1 MKKNIELNHLTNV
14 VPVNKTVS
22 DKCTTAPFYFRGE
35 IGTGGSLF
43 QTNRTN
49 ESSVTIECITID
61 GFLGGETVDVVKM
74 DIEGFEPYALEG
86 MKETLDKTKN
96 ILLFLEL
103 APNHL
108 SRAGVSPDD
117 FLAQLDKAGFACQ
130 VINEERRCLQP
141 TTTELIPEEGFSR
154 GYCNL
159 YCVKKANS
167 K

>member
-1 MKKNIELNHLTNV
+1 M
-14 VPVNKTVS
+14 
-22 DKCTTAPFYFRGE
+22 
-35 IGTGGSLF
+35 
-43 QTNRTN
+43 
-49 ESSVTIECITID
+49 
-61 GFLGGETVDVVKM
+61 KM

-86 MKETLDKTKN
+86 MNETLDQTKN